1 MKTSKNNHQHH
12 QLQLQLQKLTLS
24 AITVAVLCVMQQAQ
38 AQDPMRIEVTGS
50 SIKRLASEASLPITA
65 VSGEELE
72 KRGMTTLA
80 DLMMALPQ
88 SNSLAPSNAGSGTN
102 VNLRGLGVNRTLVLL
117 NGRRLANEAIAD
129 GYANL
134 DVIPMSAIARVEIL
148 NDGASSIYGSDAI
161 GGVVNFITKREYR
174 GASITAQAVQPQREG
189 GGEEKRLSFILGAG
203 DLQKDGWNIYATM
216 DAHKRSRLLGSDR
229 YDLSSPELLTSIGRA
244 PSLASGGFAMPANFT
259 IPSNK
264 AFLAANPYYATG
276 CAAPYSIQGGK
287 NTCVINNLTYSTA
300 LYANDQVTFFTKATK
315 KISDDH
321 QISIEYNRGEE
332 HIFGTKIPT
341 TSLAANGVTALLP
354 ATSKWYPGGSGG
366 VPAVTGVTG
375 APLLVTWSVADL
387 GAYTSKDEQI
397 NQRLNLTDEGVIGGW
412 DYKAGLIMGVSDRV
426 GYLDSGAVD
435 GIKLLTGIAN
445 GTLNPFG
452 LQDATGKAY
461 LDSIGLNGQ
470 QLRVSKST
478 YTGLELTMNKAIM
491 QLPAGSLGMAVGLD
505 LHRDTT
511 EDTKTDLGKI
521 ATYAAS
527 VPSHGQGNRNVAAL
541 YTELEIPVTKE
552 LNVNLAVRDDHFSDF
567 GNTINPKASFRYQ
580 PSSMVMFRGSANS
593 GFRAPTLFD
602 RYGYRLP
609 GATTTTG
616 ATWDD
621 PVQCPGPTPA
631 IAGTGKALPG
641 LVAATVCN
649 VKLPKQTGSNAEL
662 VPETSV
668 GATLGMV
675 LEPMKNLT
683 MSLDYWKI
691 TMKDMLANLPE
702 QAYFLNP
709 SKYADL
715 FVRDATGKL
724 LYIKNVT
731 MNLGGQKAAG
741 IDLAANYAFPSN
753 SYGSFKINLN
763 GTYLTQ
769 FDNQLE
775 KGGDYTS
782 NIGRFGLASNGT
794 TSSLPIIT
802 FRWKHTL
809 ALNWTKGDWN
819 AQLTENY
826 NTGYHDQNLVAAQYF
841 RDIKPY
847 SVVNFTLAY
856 KGFNHFKIVAGVTN
870 LFDVNPPVTN
880 HNGYNGYLSS
890 AASPI
895 GRAFNTRITYS
906 FY

>member
-1 MKTSKNNHQHH
+1 MKTNKKTS
-12 QLQLQLQKLTLS
+12 LQQLTLS
-24 AITVAVLCVMQQAQ
+24 AITVAVLGLINQSQAY
-38 AQDPMRIEVTGS
+38 AQEPLRVEVTGS
-50 SIKRLASEASLPITA
+50 SIKRLASEASLPITS
-65 VSGEELE
+65 VTGEELE

-102 VNLRGLGVNRTLVLL
+102 INLRGLGVNRTLVLL

-134 DVIPMSAIARVEIL
+134 DVIPMSAIARVEVL

-161 GGVVNFITKREYR
+161 GGVVNFITKRDYK
-174 GASITAQAVQPQREG
+174 GASITAQAVQPQRDG
-189 GGEEKRLSFILGAG
+189 GADEQRVSFIIGAG
-203 DLQKDGWNIYATM
+203 DLQKDGWNIYATA
-216 DAHKRSRLLGSDR
+216 DAHRRSRLLGIDR
-229 YDLSSPELLTSIGRA
+229 YELSSPELLTSIGRA
-244 PSLASGGFAMPANFT
+244 PSLANGGFAMPANFT

-264 AFLAANPYYATG
+264 AFAAANPYYTTG
-276 CAAPYSIQGGK
+276 CVAPYSIQGGK
-287 NTCVINNLTYSTA
+287 NTCVINNLTYNTA

-315 KISDDH
+315 RISDDH
-321 QISIEYNRGEE
+321 TISLEYNRGEE

-341 TSLAANGVTALLP
+341 TSLAANGVTALMP
-354 ATSKWYPGGSGG
+354 STSKWYPGGSGG
-366 VPAVTGVTG
+366 VPKVAGVTG
-375 APLLVTWSVADL
+375 APILVTWSVADL
-387 GAYTSKDEQI
+387 GPYITKDEQI
-397 NQRLNLTDEGVIGGW
+397 NQRWNLNDEGVIGGW
-412 DYKAGLIMGVSDRV
+412 DYKAGLVVGISDRI

-435 GIKLLTGIAN
+435 GSKLLAGIAD

-461 LDSIGLNGQ
+461 LDSIGLNGRK
-470 QLRVSKST
+470 LRVSKST
-478 YTGLELTMNKAIM
+478 YTGVELTLNKAVM
-491 QLPAGSLGMAVGLD
+491 KLPAGDMGLAVGFD
-505 LHRDTT
+505 FHRDTT
-511 EDTKTDLGKI
+511 EDTKTELGNL
-521 ATYAAS
+521 ATYAGS
-527 VPSHGQGNRNVAAL
+527 VPSHGEGARNVAAL
-541 YTELEIPVTKE
+541 YAELEVPVTKE
-552 LNVNLAVRDDHFSDF
+552 LNLNLAVRDDHFSDF
-567 GNTINPKASFRYQ
+567 GNTVNPKASFRYQ
-580 PSSMVMFRGSANS
+580 PNSVVMFRGSANT

-616 ATWDD
+616 AAWDD

-641 LVAATVCN
+641 LVSATVCN
-649 VKLPKQTGSNAEL
+649 VKLPKQTGSNNEL
-662 VPETSV
+662 IPETSV
-668 GATLGMV
+668 GGTLGMV
-675 LEPMKNLT
+675 VEPMKNLT
-683 MSLDYWKI
+683 VSVDYWRV
-691 TMKDMLANLPE
+691 TMDKMLANLPE
-702 QAYFLNP
+702 QAYFLDP
-709 SKYADL
+709 VKYADL

-741 IDLAANYAFPSN
+741 LDLAANY
-753 SYGSFKINLN
+753 SYPTDGWGTFKVSLN

-775 KGGDYTS
+775 KGGAWAS

-809 ALNWTKGDWN
+809 ALNWTKGDWA
-819 AQLTENY
+819 AQLTQNY

-847 SVVNFTLAY
+847 QVFNLTGTYRGFKNFT
-856 KGFNHFKIVAGVTN
+856 IVAGVTN

-880 HNGYNGYLSS
+880 HSGYNGYLSS

-895 GRAFNTRITYS
+895 GRAFNTRLTYT

>member
-1 MKTSKNNHQHH
+1 MKTNKKTS
-12 QLQLQLQKLTLS
+12 LQQLTLS
-24 AITVAVLCVMQQAQ
+24 AITVAVLGLINQSQAY
-38 AQDPMRIEVTGS
+38 AQEPLRVEVTGS
-50 SIKRLASEASLPITA
+50 SIKRLASEASLPITS
-65 VSGEELE
+65 VTGEELE

-102 VNLRGLGVNRTLVLL
+102 INLRGLGVNRTLVLL

-134 DVIPMSAIARVEIL
+134 DVIPMSAIARVEVL

-161 GGVVNFITKREYR
+161 GGVVNFITKRDYK
-174 GASITAQAVQPQREG
+174 GASITAQAVQPQRDG
-189 GGEEKRLSFILGAG
+189 GADEQRVSFIIGTG
-203 DLQKDGWNIYATM
+203 DLQKDGWNIYATA
-216 DAHKRSRLLGSDR
+216 DAHRRSRLLGVDR
-229 YDLSSPELLTSIGRA
+229 YELSSPELLTSIGRA
-244 PSLASGGFAMPANFT
+244 PSLANGGFAMPANFT

-264 AFLAANPYYATG
+264 AFAAANPYYATG

-287 NTCVINNLTYSTA
+287 NTCVINNLTYNTA

-315 KISDDH
+315 RISDDH
-321 QISIEYNRGEE
+321 TISLEYNRGEE

-341 TSLAANGVTALLP
+341 TSLAANGVTALMP
-354 ATSKWYPGGSGG
+354 STSKWYPGGSGG
-366 VPAVTGVTG
+366 VPKVAGVTG
-375 APLLVTWSVADL
+375 APILVTWSVADL
-387 GAYTSKDEQI
+387 GPYITKDEQI
-397 NQRLNLTDEGVIGGW
+397 NQRWNLNDEGVIGGW
-412 DYKAGLIMGVSDRV
+412 DYKAGLVVGISDRI

-435 GIKLLTGIAN
+435 GTKLLAGIAD

-461 LDSIGLNGQ
+461 LDSIGLNGRK
-470 QLRVSKST
+470 LRVSKST
-478 YTGLELTMNKAIM
+478 YTGVELTLNKAVM
-491 QLPAGSLGMAVGLD
+491 KLPAGDMGLAVGFD
-505 LHRDTT
+505 FHRDTT
-511 EDTKTDLGKI
+511 EDTKTELGNL
-521 ATYAAS
+521 ATYAGS
-527 VPSHGQGNRNVAAL
+527 VPSHGEGARNVAAL
-541 YTELEIPVTKE
+541 YAELEVPVTKE
-552 LNVNLAVRDDHFSDF
+552 LNLNLAVRDDHFSDF
-567 GNTINPKASFRYQ
+567 GNTVNPKASFRYQ
-580 PSSMVMFRGSANS
+580 PNSVVMFRGSANT

-616 ATWDD
+616 AAWDD

-641 LVAATVCN
+641 LVSATVCN
-649 VKLPKQTGSNAEL
+649 VKLPKQTGSNNEL
-662 VPETSV
+662 IPETSV
-668 GATLGMV
+668 GGTLGMV
-675 LEPMKNLT
+675 VEPMKNLT
-683 MSLDYWKI
+683 VSVDYWRV
-691 TMKDMLANLPE
+691 TMDKMLANLPE
-702 QAYFLNP
+702 QAYFLDP
-709 SKYADL
+709 VKYADL

-741 IDLAANYAFPSN
+741 LDLAANY
-753 SYGSFKINLN
+753 SYPTEGWGTFKVSLN

-775 KGGDYTS
+775 KGGAWVS

-809 ALNWTKGDWN
+809 ALNWTKGDWA
-819 AQLTENY
+819 AQLTQNY

-847 SVVNFTLAY
+847 QVFNLTGTYRGFKNFT
-856 KGFNHFKIVAGVTN
+856 IVAGVTN

-880 HNGYNGYLSS
+880 HSGYNGYLSS

-895 GRAFNTRITYS
+895 GRAFNTRITYT

>member
-1 MKTSKNNHQHH
+1 MKSHKKPG
-12 QLQLQLQKLTLS
+12 LQQLTLS
-24 AITVAVLCVMQQAQ
+24 AIAVAVISLIGQSQAQ
-38 AQDPMRIEVTGS
+38 AQDALRVEVTGS
-50 SIKRLASEASLPITA
+50 SIKRLASEASLPITS
-65 VSGEELE
+65 VTGEELE

-102 VNLRGLGVNRTLVLL
+102 INLRGLGVNRTLVLL

-134 DVIPMSAIARVEIL
+134 DVIPMSAIARVEVL

-161 GGVVNFITKREYR
+161 GGVVNFITKREYN
-174 GASITAQAVQPQREG
+174 GASVTVQAVDPQRKG
-189 GGEEKRLSFILGAG
+189 GADEQRVSFIIGAG
-203 DLQKDGWNIYATM
+203 DLQKDGWNVYATA
-216 DAHKRSRLLGSDR
+216 DGHRRSRLLGMDR
-229 YDLSSPELLTSIGRA
+229 YELSSPELLTSIGRA

-264 AFLAANPYYATG
+264 SFQAANPYYATG
-276 CAAPYSIQGGK
+276 CVAPYSIQGGK
-287 NTCVINNLTYSTA
+287 NTCVINNLTYNTA

-315 KISDDH
+315 RISDDH
-321 QISIEYNRGEE
+321 TISLEYNRGEE

-354 ATSKWYPGGSGG
+354 NTSKWYPGGSGG
-366 VPAVTGVTG
+366 VPAVAGTNG

-387 GAYTSKDEQI
+387 GPYITKDEQI
-397 NQRLNLTDEGVIGGW
+397 NQRWNLTDEGVLWGW
-412 DYKAGLIMGVSDRV
+412 DYKAGLVVGISDRI
-426 GYLDSGAVD
+426 GYLNSGAVD
-435 GIKLLTGIAN
+435 GPKLLAGITN

-452 LQDATGKAY
+452 LQDAAGKAY

-470 QLRVSKST
+470 KLRVSKST
-478 YTGLELTMNKAIM
+478 YTGVELTLNKAVM
-491 QLPAGSLGMAVGLD
+491 KLPAGDLGMAVGFD
-505 LHRDTT
+505 FHRDTT
-511 EDTKTDLGKI
+511 EDTKTDLGNI
-521 ATYAAS
+521 ATYAGSA
-527 VPSHGQGNRNVAAL
+527 PSHGQGARNVAAL
-541 YTELEIPVTKE
+541 YAELEIPITKE
-552 LNVNLAVRDDHFSDF
+552 LTANVAVRDDHFSDF
-567 GNTINPKASFRYQ
+567 GNTVNPKASFRYQ
-580 PSSMVMFRGSANS
+580 PNQVVMFRGSANT

-616 ATWDD
+616 AAWDD

-631 IAGTGKALPG
+631 VAGTGKALPG
-641 LVAATVCN
+641 LVSATVCN

-668 GATLGMV
+668 GGTLGMV
-675 LEPMKNLT
+675 VEPMKNLT
-683 MSLDYWKI
+683 VSLDYWRI
-691 TMKDMLANLPE
+691 TMDKMLANLPE

-709 SKYADL
+709 TKYADL

-741 IDLAANYAFPSN
+741 LDLAANYTLPTQDW
-753 SYGSFKINLN
+753 GMFKVSLN

-775 KGGDYTS
+775 KGGEWAS

-809 ALNWTKGDWN
+809 ALNWTKGDWS
-819 AQLTENY
+819 AQITQNY

-847 SVVNFTLAY
+847 QVFNLTGTYRGFKNFT
-856 KGFNHFKIVAGVTN
+856 IVAGITN

-895 GRAFNTRITYS
+895 GRAFNTRITYT

>member
-1 MKTSKNNHQHH
+1 MKTNKKTS
-12 QLQLQLQKLTLS
+12 LQQLTLS
-24 AITVAVLCVMQQAQ
+24 AITVAVLGVISQSQAL
-38 AQDPMRIEVTGS
+38 AQEPLRVEVTGS
-50 SIKRLASEASLPITA
+50 SIKRLASEASLPITS
-65 VSGEELE
+65 VTGEELE

-134 DVIPMSAIARVEIL
+134 DVIPMSAIARVEVL

-161 GGVVNFITKREYR
+161 GGVVNFITKREYN
-174 GASITAQAVQPQREG
+174 GASVTAQAVQPQRDG
-189 GGEEKRLSFILGAG
+189 GADEQRVSFIIGTG
-203 DLQKDGWNIYATM
+203 DLQKDGWNIYATA
-216 DAHKRSRLLGSDR
+216 DAHRRSRLLGSDR
-229 YDLSSPELLTSIGRA
+229 AELSSAELLTSIGRA

-264 AFLAANPYYATG
+264 AFAAANPYYSTG
-276 CAAPYSIQGGK
+276 CVAPYSIQGGK
-287 NTCVINNLTYSTA
+287 NTCVINNQTYNTA
-300 LYANDQVTFFTKATK
+300 LYANDQLTFFTKATK
-315 KISDDH
+315 RISDDH
-321 QISIEYNRGEE
+321 TISLEYNRGEE

-354 ATSKWYPGGSGG
+354 STSKWYPGGSGG
-366 VPAVTGVTG
+366 VPKVTGVTG

-387 GAYTSKDEQI
+387 GAYTTKDEQI
-397 NQRLNLTDEGVIGGW
+397 NQRWNLSDEGVIAGW
-412 DYKAGLIMGVSDRV
+412 DYKAGLVVGISDRI

-435 GIKLLTGIAN
+435 GAKLIAGITN

-470 QLRVSKST
+470 KLRVSKST
-478 YTGLELTMNKAIM
+478 YTGLELTLNKAVM
-491 QLPAGSLGMAVGLD
+491 KLPAGDVGLAVGLD
-505 LHRDTT
+505 FHRDTT
-511 EDTKTDLGKI
+511 EDTKTELGNL
-521 ATYAAS
+521 ATYAGS
-527 VPSHGQGNRNVAAL
+527 VPSHGQGARNVAAL
-541 YTELEIPVTKE
+541 YAEVEVPVTKE
-552 LNVNLAVRDDHFSDF
+552 LNLNLAVRDDHFSDF
-567 GNTINPKASFRYQ
+567 GNTVNPKASFRYQ
-580 PSSMVMFRGSANS
+580 PNSVVMFRGSANT

-616 ATWDD
+616 AAWDD

-641 LVAATVCN
+641 LVSATVCN

-662 VPETSV
+662 IPETSV
-668 GATLGMV
+668 GGTLGMV
-675 LEPMKNLT
+675 VEPMKNLT
-683 MSLDYWKI
+683 VSVDYWRI
-691 TMKDMLANLPE
+691 TMDKMLANLPE
-702 QAYFLNP
+702 QAYFLDP
-709 SKYADL
+709 VKYADL

-741 IDLAANYAFPSN
+741 LDLAANY
-753 SYGSFKINLN
+753 SYPTEGWGTFKVSLN

-775 KGGDYTS
+775 KGGAWAS

-809 ALNWTKGDWN
+809 ALNWMKGDWA
-819 AQLTENY
+819 AQLTQNY

-847 SVVNFTLAY
+847 QVFNLTGTYRGFKNFT
-856 KGFNHFKIVAGVTN
+856 IVAGLTN

-880 HNGYNGYLSS
+880 HSGYNGYLSS

-895 GRAFNTRITYS
+895 GRAFNTRITYT

>member
-1 MKTSKNNHQHH
+1 MKSHKKPG
-12 QLQLQLQKLTLS
+12 LQQLTLS
-24 AITVAVLCVMQQAQ
+24 AITLAVVSLIGQSQAQ
-38 AQDPMRIEVTGS
+38 AQDALRVEVTGS
-50 SIKRLASEASLPITA
+50 SIKRLASEASLPITS

-102 VNLRGLGVNRTLVLL
+102 INLRGLGVNRTLVLL

-134 DVIPMSAIARVEIL
+134 DVIPMSAIARVEVL

-161 GGVVNFITKREYR
+161 GGVVNFITKREYN
-174 GASITAQAVQPQREG
+174 GASVTVQAVEPERKGGADEQRV
-189 GGEEKRLSFILGAG
+189 SFIIGTG
-203 DLQKDGWNIYATM
+203 DLQKDGWNVYATA
-216 DAHKRSRLLGSDR
+216 DGHRRSRLLGMDR
-229 YDLSSPELLTSIGRA
+229 YELSSPELLTSIGRA

-264 AFLAANPYYATG
+264 SFQAANPYYATG
-276 CAAPYSIQGGK
+276 CVAPYSIQGGK
-287 NTCVINNLTYSTA
+287 NTCVINNLTYNTA

-315 KISDDH
+315 RISDDH
-321 QISIEYNRGEE
+321 TISLEYNRGEE

-354 ATSKWYPGGSGG
+354 NTSKWYPGGSGG
-366 VPAVTGVTG
+366 VPAVAGTNG

-387 GAYTSKDEQI
+387 GPYITKDEQI
-397 NQRLNLTDEGVIGGW
+397 NQRWNLTDEGVLWGW
-412 DYKAGLIMGVSDRV
+412 DYKAGLVVGISDRI
-426 GYLDSGAVD
+426 GYLNSGAVD
-435 GIKLLTGIAN
+435 GPKLLAGITN

-452 LQDATGKAY
+452 LQDAAGKAY
-461 LDSIGLNGQ
+461 LDSISLNGQ
-470 QLRVSKST
+470 KLRVSKST
-478 YTGLELTMNKAIM
+478 YTGVELTLNKAVM
-491 QLPAGSLGMAVGLD
+491 KLPAGDLGMAVGFD
-505 LHRDTT
+505 FHRDTT
-511 EDTKTDLGKI
+511 EDTKTDLGNI
-521 ATYAAS
+521 ATYAGSA
-527 VPSHGQGNRNVAAL
+527 PSHGQGARNVAAL
-541 YTELEIPVTKE
+541 YAELEIPITKE
-552 LNVNLAVRDDHFSDF
+552 LTANVAVRDDHFSDF

-580 PSSMVMFRGSANS
+580 PNQVVMFRGSANT

-616 ATWDD
+616 AAWDD

-641 LVAATVCN
+641 LVSATVCN

-662 VPETSV
+662 IPETSV
-668 GATLGMV
+668 GGTLGMV
-675 LEPMKNLT
+675 VEPMKNLT
-683 MSLDYWKI
+683 MSVDYWRI
-691 TMKDMLANLPE
+691 TMDKMLANLPE

-709 SKYADL
+709 TKYADL

-741 IDLAANYAFPSN
+741 LDLAANYTLPTQDW
-753 SYGSFKINLN
+753 GMFKVSLN

-775 KGGDYTS
+775 KGGEWAS

-809 ALNWTKGDWN
+809 ALNWSKGDWS
-819 AQLTENY
+819 AQITQNY

-847 SVVNFTLAY
+847 QVFNLTGTYRGFKNFT
-856 KGFNHFKIVAGVTN
+856 IVAGITN

-895 GRAFNTRITYS
+895 GRAFNTRITYT

>member
-1 MKTSKNNHQHH
+1 MKTNKKTS
-12 QLQLQLQKLTLS
+12 LQQLTLS
-24 AITVAVLCVMQQAQ
+24 AITVAVLSVISQSQAQ
-38 AQDPMRIEVTGS
+38 AQEPMRVEVTGS
-50 SIKRLASEASLPITA
+50 SIKRLASEASLPITS

-102 VNLRGLGVNRTLVLL
+102 INLRGLGVNRTLVLL

-134 DVIPMSAIARVEIL
+134 DVIPMSAIARVEVL

-161 GGVVNFITKREYR
+161 GGVVNFITKREYN
-174 GASITAQAVQPQREG
+174 GASITAQAVQPQRDG
-189 GGEEKRLSFILGAG
+189 GADEQRVSFIIGTG
-203 DLQKDGWNIYATM
+203 DLQKDGWNVYATA
-216 DAHKRSRLLGSDR
+216 DAHRRSRLLGSDR
-229 YDLSSPELLTSIGRA
+229 YELSSPELLTSIGRA

-264 AFLAANPYYATG
+264 AFTAANPYYATG
-276 CAAPYSIQGGK
+276 CVAPYSIQGGK
-287 NTCVINNLTYSTA
+287 NTCVINNLTYNTA
-300 LYANDQVTFFTKATK
+300 LYANDQLTFFTKATK
-315 KISDDH
+315 RISDDH
-321 QISIEYNRGEE
+321 TISIEYNRGEE

-341 TSLAANGVTALLP
+341 TSLAANGVTALMP
-354 ATSKWYPGGSGG
+354 STSKWYPGGSGG
-366 VPAVTGVTG
+366 VPKVTGVTG
-375 APLLVTWSVADL
+375 APILVTWSVADL
-387 GAYTSKDEQI
+387 GPYTTKDEQV
-397 NQRLNLTDEGVIGGW
+397 NQRWNLSDEGVIGGW
-412 DYKAGLIMGVSDRV
+412 DYKAGLVVGISDRI

-435 GIKLLTGIAN
+435 GAKLLAGIAD

-452 LQDATGKAY
+452 LQDAAGKAY

-470 QLRVSKST
+470 KLRVSKST
-478 YTGLELTMNKAIM
+478 FTGVELTLNKAVM
-491 QLPAGSLGMAVGLD
+491 KLPAGDMGMAVGFD
-505 LHRDTT
+505 FHRDTT
-511 EDTKTDLGKI
+511 EDTKTDLGNL
-521 ATYAAS
+521 ATYAGS
-527 VPSHGQGNRNVAAL
+527 VPSHGEGARNVAAL
-541 YTELEIPVTKE
+541 YAELEVPVTKE
-552 LNVNLAVRDDHFSDF
+552 LNLNLAVRDDHFSDF

-580 PSSMVMFRGSANS
+580 PNSVVMFRGSANT

-616 ATWDD
+616 AAWDD

-641 LVAATVCN
+641 LVSATVCN
-649 VKLPKQTGSNAEL
+649 VKLPKQTGSNNEL

-668 GATLGMV
+668 GGTLGMV
-675 LEPMKNLT
+675 MEPMKNLT
-683 MSLDYWKI
+683 MSVDYWRI
-691 TMKDMLANLPE
+691 TMDKMLANLPE

-709 SKYADL
+709 TKYADL

-741 IDLAANYAFPSN
+741 LDLAFNYTYPTE
-753 SYGSFKINLN
+753 GWGVFKTSLN

-775 KGGDYTS
+775 KGGEWAS

-809 ALNWTKGDWN
+809 ALNWSKGDWA
-819 AQLTENY
+819 AQLTQNY

-847 SVVNFTLAY
+847 QVFNLTGTYRGFKNFT
-856 KGFNHFKIVAGVTN
+856 IVAGITN

-880 HNGYNGYLSS
+880 HSGYNGYLSS

-895 GRAFNTRITYS
+895 GRAFNTRITYT

>member
-1 MKTSKNNHQHH
+1 MKTNKKTS
-12 QLQLQLQKLTLS
+12 LQQLTLS
-24 AITVAVLCVMQQAQ
+24 AITVAVLGVISQSQAL
-38 AQDPMRIEVTGS
+38 AQEPLRVEVTGS
-50 SIKRLASEASLPITA
+50 SIKRLASEASLPITS
-65 VSGEELE
+65 VTGEELE

-134 DVIPMSAIARVEIL
+134 DVIPMSAIARVEVL

-161 GGVVNFITKREYR
+161 GGVVNFITKREYN
-174 GASITAQAVQPQREG
+174 GASVTAQAVQPQRDG
-189 GGEEKRLSFILGAG
+189 GADEQRVSFIIGTG
-203 DLQKDGWNIYATM
+203 DLQKDGWNIYATA
-216 DAHKRSRLLGSDR
+216 DAHRRSRLLGSDR
-229 YDLSSPELLTSIGRA
+229 AELSSAELLTSIGRA

-264 AFLAANPYYATG
+264 AFAAANPYYSTG
-276 CAAPYSIQGGK
+276 CVAPYSIQGGK
-287 NTCVINNLTYSTA
+287 NTCVINNQTYNTA
-300 LYANDQVTFFTKATK
+300 LYANDQLTFFTKATK
-315 KISDDH
+315 RISDDH
-321 QISIEYNRGEE
+321 TISLEYNRGEE

-354 ATSKWYPGGSGG
+354 STSKWYPGGSGG
-366 VPAVTGVTG
+366 VPKVTGVTG

-387 GAYTSKDEQI
+387 GAYTTKDEQI
-397 NQRLNLTDEGVIGGW
+397 NQRWNLSDEGVIAGW
-412 DYKAGLIMGVSDRV
+412 DYKAGLVVGISDRI

-435 GIKLLTGIAN
+435 GAKLIAGITN

-470 QLRVSKST
+470 KLRVSKST
-478 YTGLELTMNKAIM
+478 YTGLELTLNKAVM
-491 QLPAGSLGMAVGLD
+491 KLPAGDVGLAVGLD
-505 LHRDTT
+505 FHRDTT
-511 EDTKTDLGKI
+511 EDTKTELGNL
-521 ATYAAS
+521 ATYAGS
-527 VPSHGQGNRNVAAL
+527 VPSHGQGARNVAAL
-541 YTELEIPVTKE
+541 YAEVEVPVTKE
-552 LNVNLAVRDDHFSDF
+552 LNLNLAVRDDHFSDF
-567 GNTINPKASFRYQ
+567 GNTVNPKASFRYQ
-580 PSSMVMFRGSANS
+580 PNSVVMFRGSANT

-609 GATTTTG
+609 GSTTTTG
-616 ATWDD
+616 AAWDD

-641 LVAATVCN
+641 LVSATVCN

-662 VPETSV
+662 IPETSV
-668 GATLGMV
+668 GGTLGMV
-675 LEPMKNLT
+675 VEPMKNLT
-683 MSLDYWKI
+683 VSVDYWRI
-691 TMKDMLANLPE
+691 TMDKMLANLPE
-702 QAYFLNP
+702 QAYFLDP
-709 SKYADL
+709 VKYADL

-741 IDLAANYAFPSN
+741 LDLAANY
-753 SYGSFKINLN
+753 SYPTEGWGTFKVSLN

-775 KGGDYTS
+775 KGGAWAS

-809 ALNWTKGDWN
+809 ALNWTKGDWA
-819 AQLTENY
+819 AQLTQNY

-847 SVVNFTLAY
+847 QVFNLTGTYRGFKNFT
-856 KGFNHFKIVAGVTN
+856 IVAGVTN

-880 HNGYNGYLSS
+880 HSGYNGYLSS

-895 GRAFNTRITYS
+895 GRAFNTRITYT

>member
-1 MKTSKNNHQHH
+1 MKTNKKTSLQ
-12 QLQLQLQKLTLS
+12 QLSLS
-24 AITVAVLCVMQQAQ
+24 AITVAVLSVIGQSQAL
-38 AQDPMRIEVTGS
+38 AQEPLRVEVTGS
-50 SIKRLASEASLPITA
+50 SIKRLASEASLPITS
-65 VSGEELE
+65 VTGEELE

-102 VNLRGLGVNRTLVLL
+102 INLRGLGVNRTLVLL

-134 DVIPMSAIARVEIL
+134 DVIPMSAIARVEVL

-161 GGVVNFITKREYR
+161 GGVVNFITKREYK
-174 GASITAQAVQPQREG
+174 GASVTAQAVQPQRDG
-189 GGEEKRLSFILGAG
+189 GADEQRVSFIIGAG
-203 DLQKDGWNIYATM
+203 DLQKDGWNVYATA
-216 DAHKRSRLLGSDR
+216 DAHRRSRLLGSDR
-229 YDLSSPELLTSIGRA
+229 AELSSAELLTSIGRA

-264 AFLAANPYYATG
+264 AFAAANPYYATG
-276 CAAPYSIQGGK
+276 CLAPYSIQGGK
-287 NTCVINNLTYSTA
+287 NTCVINNQTYNTA

-315 KISDDH
+315 RISDDH
-321 QISIEYNRGEE
+321 TISIEYNRGEE

-354 ATSKWYPGGSGG
+354 STSKWYPGGSGG
-366 VPAVTGVTG
+366 VPKVTGVTG

-387 GAYTSKDEQI
+387 GPYITKDEQI
-397 NQRLNLTDEGVIGGW
+397 NQRWNLSDEGVIGGW
-412 DYKAGLIMGVSDRV
+412 DYKAGLVVGISDRI

-435 GIKLLTGIAN
+435 GAKLLAGIAD

-470 QLRVSKST
+470 KLRVSKST
-478 YTGLELTMNKAIM
+478 YTGVELTLNKAVM
-491 QLPAGSLGMAVGLD
+491 KLPAGDMGLAVGFD
-505 LHRDTT
+505 FHRDTT
-511 EDTKTDLGKI
+511 EDTKTELGNF
-521 ATYAAS
+521 ATYAGS
-527 VPSHGQGNRNVAAL
+527 VPSHGQGARNVAAL
-541 YTELEIPVTKE
+541 YAEVEVPVTKE

-567 GNTINPKASFRYQ
+567 GNTVNPKASFRYQ
-580 PSSMVMFRGSANS
+580 PNSVVMFRGSANT

-616 ATWDD
+616 AAWDD

-641 LVAATVCN
+641 LVSATVCN
-649 VKLPKQTGSNAEL
+649 VKLPKQTGSNNEL
-662 VPETSV
+662 IPETSV
-668 GATLGMV
+668 GGTLGMV
-675 LEPMKNLT
+675 VEPMKNLT
-683 MSLDYWKI
+683 VSVDYWRI
-691 TMKDMLANLPE
+691 TMDKMLANLPE
-702 QAYFLNP
+702 QAYFLDP
-709 SKYADL
+709 VKYADL

-741 IDLAANYAFPSN
+741 LDLAANY
-753 SYGSFKINLN
+753 SYPTDGWGTFKLSLN

-775 KGGDYTS
+775 KGGAWAS

-809 ALNWTKGDWN
+809 ALNWSKGDWG
-819 AQLTENY
+819 AQLTQNY

-847 SVVNFTLAY
+847 QVFNLTGTYRGFKNFT
-856 KGFNHFKIVAGVTN
+856 IVAGITN

-880 HNGYNGYLSS
+880 HSGYNGYLSS

-895 GRAFNTRITYS
+895 GRAFNTRITYT